1 MRKGSVN
8 GIRYFVVDVFA
19 ESRFQGNQ
27 LAVFF
32 PETPLEAD
40 TMQAV
45 AREMNYAETTFVTSA
60 VPSDKDDSWPVR
72 IFTPTREVP
81 FAGHP
86 TLGTAFI
93 IRQERIRKPADRV
106 VLDLKVGEIPVDITY
121 ENDRPKELWMTQA
134 EPRFGPVVDPGKT
147 AEMLGL
153 DTGEIDSRFP
163 VQDVSTGLPFII
175 CPLTSLDAMKRASV
189 DKKLLGELVE
199 PLEAKAIFIFC
210 TETYSEQNDINA
222 RMFGDLYGIPED
234 PATGSAGGCL
244 AAYLV
249 KHRVMDGPAVDLRVE
264 QGMEIQRPS
273 LLLIRAE
280 EKEGGI
286 EVRVGGRVVLTAKGE
301 LFV

>member
-1 MRKGSVN
+1 MN

-19 ESRFQGNQ
+19 ERKFQGNQ

-32 PETPLEAD
+32 PEAPLEAD

-60 VPSDKDDSWPVR
+60 VPSNEDGSWPVR

-86 TLGTAFI
+86 TLGTAYI
-93 IRQERIRKPADRV
+93 IQRERIGKPADRV
-106 VLDLKVGEIPVDITY
+106 VLDLKVGKIPVDITY

-134 EPRFGPVVDPGKT
+134 APRFGPVVDPKKT

-153 DTGEIDSRFP
+153 DAGEIDSRFP

-175 CPLTSLDAMKRASV
+175 CPLTSLDAVKSARV
-189 DKKLLGELVE
+189 DKRLLTELVE
-199 PLEAKAIFIFC
+199 PLEAKAIFVFC

-249 KHRVMDGPAVDLRVE
+249 EHRVMGGSSVDLRVE
-264 QGMEIQRPS
+264 QGVEIQRPS
-273 LLLIRAE
+273 LLLIQAQ
-280 EKEGGI
+280 EKESGI
-286 EVRVGGRVVLTAKGE
+286 EVRVGGRVILTAKGE